1 MGRYGAGVDVPQ
13 VVEVRVPAEPTQL
26 PVVRAVA
33 STIAMRENFDLDAIS
48 DITMAVDELCSEL
61 ITRATAGAGLVCQ
74 FDMTGDKLAVHGFV
88 RSDGAGPHSTTSFG
102 WRVLTALVD
111 SARNWVDGDTLHI
124 EAVKARGLV
133 TPG

>member
-1 MGRYGAGVDVPQ
+1 MRDVDVPQ

-61 ITRATAGAGLVCQ
+61 ITRAAGVAGAGLVCQ
-74 FDMTGDKLAVHGFV
+74 FEMTGDKLAVHGFV
-88 RSDGAGPHSTTSFG
+88 RTESAAPHSTTSFG

-111 SARNWVDGDTLHI
+111 SARSWLDGDTLHI
-124 EAVKARGLV
+124 EAVKARGAV

>member
-1 MGRYGAGVDVPQ
+1 M
-13 VVEVRVPAEPTQL
+13 PAEPTQL

-61 ITRATAGAGLVCQ
+61 ITRSAGAAVLACQ
-74 FDMTGDKLAVHGFV
+74 FDMTGDKLTVHGSV
-88 RSDGAGPHSTTSFG
+88 RTESATPHSTTSFG

-111 SARNWVDGDTLHI
+111 SARNWLDDGALHI
-124 EAVKARGLV
+124 EAVKARGTV
-133 TPG
+133 QPG